1 MAFGVSEELKIVVKA
16 EVDKAVKGLKEV
28 QGTAGGIE
36 KNIKSLGMAA
46 VKYLGPAFL
55 AGAVLKAGKAAVMAA
70 ASYEQLKVS
79 LEVLLGSATKAEKLF
94 ASLREFA
101 VKTPLQLDQLARSA
115 STLMSFGTAAENVVG
130 TLKNLGNLAQGMP
143 DKLNRLVLA
152 YGKVQAKGKATLEEL
167 NMFTEAGVPLMA
179 ELAKQIGLTREEL
192 FEYVSAGKVGFAE
205 VDAAVK
211 SMTTGEGQFAS
222 MLERQSETLMGLFST
237 AQDAMTNFAAI
248 LGDPTLSP
256 IKDIVTEFTNVVNRI
271 GDAITNA
278 NSLALVLQDVEG
290 LSDQQKLAANQA
302 QQDYLSNAIFGVTR
316 ESDQKQLWKPGEFR
330 FASGL
335 KARTVLAITNPELG
349 AFILEMNK
357 LTDEQRMFELQGLKQ
372 MEAMLQA
379 KATVAE
385 RTATALTALLPTGGT
400 GAGFNSG
407 AGGTG
412 IDYGAFPFQQPFI
425 GPQNSPYNFATA
437 GSGVPEGDMFGAA
450 SMAVWAKVLVNEVEN
465 RGPGAVPWTQGG
477 ITSPLASQFGQGGA
491 FSPFAPNGMTS
502 AGPGFTPLWR
512 MNQLPI
518 PEGGGLT
525 GKGKGDVDGVK
536 KLGEVAPLLIQIKEA
551 AKQAGIDLEAMWDTI
566 APTIADAGIDAFM
579 QLGDAIGYSKDALG
593 TFVSTLPAMAAELIK
608 IVGLQIAAGA
618 ALKQNWGMVAVG
630 LGLAF
635 GGSVWGGYERRQSDE
650 RANGG
655 GSSGGGAVVNVEI
668 HGAADAHIEGVAI
681 AAINKVRT
689 GYK

>member
-1 MAFGVSEELKIVVKA
+1 MALGVSEELKIVVKA
-16 EVDKAVKGLKEV
+16 EVDKATKGLKQV
-28 QGTAGGIE
+28 QGAAGGIE
-36 KNIKSLGMAA
+36 KNIKSLGIAA
-46 VKYLGPAFL
+46 LKYLGPAFL

-70 ASYEQLKVS
+70 AGYEQLKVS
-79 LEVLLGSATKAEKLF
+79 LEVLLGSAAKAEKLF
-94 ASLREFA
+94 ESLREFA
-101 VKTPLQLDQLARSA
+101 VRTPLQLDQLARSA
-115 STLMSFGTAAENVVG
+115 TTLMSFGTASDKVVD

-179 ELAKQIGLTREEL
+179 ELAKQIGITREEL
-192 FEYVSAGKVGFAE
+192 FKYVTEGRIGFEE
-205 VDAAVK
+205 VNAAVI
-211 SMTTGEGQFAS
+211 SMTTGQGQFAG
-222 MLERQSETLMGLFST
+222 MLEKQAETLIGVMST
-237 AQDAMTNFAAI
+237 FKDARTDLQAAI
-248 LGDPTLSP
+248 GDRLLESTKNITVELTKWVTKIADSIRNATELGRLMSGGGEVLTLEEQFRLKQSTIAALESQPTKESRTAVTEIMRSGNTELIELLLLGGEERKAKLKEMKIELGILSEGLRYQSLATAA
-256 IKDIVTEFTNVVNRI
+256 IKDGVALTQQEIDGALRLADIQADRARTEEAFAKTTQARLENVNKEIRFYESGNIKDKKVI
-271 GDAITNA
+271 AI
-278 NSLALVLQDVEG
+278 LLG
-290 LSDQQKLAANQA
+290 LYSD
-302 QQDYLSNAIFGVTR
+302 R
-316 ESDQKQLWKPGEFR
+316 ESYESQLPAAPG
-330 FASGL
+330 L
-335 KARTVLAITNPELG
+335 
-349 AFILEMNK
+349 
-357 LTDEQRMFELQGLKQ
+357 
-372 MEAMLQA
+372 
-379 KATVAE
+379 
-385 RTATALTALLPTGGT
+385 
-400 GAGFNSG
+400 
-407 AGGTG
+407 
-412 IDYGAFPFQQPFI
+412 YG
-425 GPQNSPYNFATA
+425 
-437 GSGVPEGDMFGAA
+437 
-450 SMAVWAKVLVNEVEN
+450 
-465 RGPGAVPWTQGG
+465 TQGG
-477 ITSPLASQFGQGGA
+477 IGSPLASQYGQGGA
-491 FSPFAPNGMTS
+491 FSPYAPNGMTS

-668 HGAADAHIEGVAI
+668 YGAADAHIEGVAI